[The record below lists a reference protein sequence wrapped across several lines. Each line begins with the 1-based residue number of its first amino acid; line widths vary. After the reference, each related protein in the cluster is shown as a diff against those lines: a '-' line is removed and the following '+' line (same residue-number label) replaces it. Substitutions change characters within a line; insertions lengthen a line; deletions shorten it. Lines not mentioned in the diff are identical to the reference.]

1 MGGGNWDTDV
11 YVAKTATRRKTG
23 VADFDYSARA
33 MAAPVQQRKAHA
45 DLDPMGVVVRESRD
59 SAEHPTSV
67 GIAVMFD
74 VTGSMYKI
82 PGELQQRLP
91 ALLELLLRKAYVPDP
106 QILFGAFADHRW
118 QDKPAVQISQFE
130 SDVRMDDHLRNVVL
144 TGGGG
149 GGVEESYELVLYF
162 FAKHTALDCWEKRQH
177 KGYLVLIGDEM
188 PYRAVSRRDVKAVFG
203 DDIPKD
209 IPLEDIMAEVQER
222 YHVIVLRP
230 VGAQEEKNQDV
241 IARWQELVGAQ
252 NVLDVDIPSIAE
264 TIAVRIGLTE
274 KSVDLADAEAH
285 MRENGS
291 TTDTIAAVMGTLAG
305 ASA

>member
-1 MGGGNWDTDV
+1 M
-11 YVAKTATRRKTG
+11 KG
-23 VADFDYSARA
+23 VSDFDYSARA
-33 MAAPVQQRKAHA
+33 MVAPAQKRKAHP
-45 DLDPMGVVVRESRD
+45 DLDPMGVAVRESRD

-67 GIAVMFD
+67 AIAVMFD
-74 VTGSMYKI
+74 VTGSMFTI

-91 ALLELLLRKAYVPDP
+91 ALLELLLKKAYVPDP

-144 TGGGG
+144 TSGGG

-162 FAKHTALDCWEKRQH
+162 FARHTAIDCWEKRQH
-177 KGYLVLIGDEM
+177 KGYLVIIGDEM
-188 PYRAVSRRDVKAVFG
+188 PYRMVSRRDVRAVFG
-203 DDIPKD
+203 DDIPQD

-230 VGAQEEKNQDV
+230 IGAQEERNQQV
-241 IARWQELVGAQ
+241 IERWQGLVGPQ
-252 NVLDVDIPSIAE
+252 NVLDVDVPSIAE
-264 TIAVRIGLTE
+264 TIAIRIGLTE
-274 KSVDLADAEAH
+274 KAVDLAEAEAH
-285 MRENGS
+285 MREAGS
-291 TTDTIAAVMGTLAG
+291 STDTIAAVMGTLAG